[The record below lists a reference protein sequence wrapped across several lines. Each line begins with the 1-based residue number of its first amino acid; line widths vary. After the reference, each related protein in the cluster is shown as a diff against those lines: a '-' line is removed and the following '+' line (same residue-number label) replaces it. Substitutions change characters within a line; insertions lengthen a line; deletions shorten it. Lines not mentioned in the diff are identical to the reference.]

1 MKSFQDHINFTD
13 TLRKPVYRSSAIFPF
28 ILEKNIDTKI
38 IFLSYWFL
46 KRKITEV
53 SLLITIRNIDG
64 KIIKRSIDK
73 INCVKSYNISLKELL
88 LRNNLSRGS
97 IELEIFS
104 TEDMVFPFPAFS
116 INLVSRECTTSVH
129 SCGRIY
135 NDFDDFISN
144 SKIIVPESGFD
155 ILPDKNLKPFFS
167 FVNGPLKLKNSL
179 LEIKIINFKGEKKYK
194 KINFKNICE
203 YETKII
209 FFLNE
214 IEKKFLKNKKGTV
227 SIKHNF
233 KSFFP
238 RFMCGNLE
246 KNKDFSTLTHSYYD
260 ISKSVDKQNE
270 IWKNPNKNIFF
281 DGAVS
286 VPFFKEDNKYTE
298 LAIYPNFI
306 EKKFTLYFDIY
317 DEKGNFIENLPPL
330 KINKKLSKPL
340 YLNLTKNLST
350 KKKSNKNYFLR
361 IFVDGG
367 GQIPTRLKFALNVGQ
382 RKMRYNVPSN
392 ICFNVRVPNSN
403 IVNKPSTFK
412 WGPIIQGNVSQ
423 LLISNIS
430 YLKNGFKDANIILS
444 FWNDKKDKKPITK
457 KIKINDNGFYCFDLK
472 KNFSI
477 MKFMNNKTCWVT
489 IQSDNPFV
497 DGWYFNFGK
506 NGVVG
511 ADHLF

>member
-167 FVNGPLKLKNSL
+167 FVNGPLKLKNS
-179 LEIKIINFKGEKKYK
+179 EK
-194 KINFKNICE
+194 
-203 YETKII
+203 
-209 FFLNE
+209 
-214 IEKKFLKNKKGTV
+214 
-227 SIKHNF
+227 
-233 KSFFP
+233 
-238 RFMCGNLE
+238 
-246 KNKDFSTLTHSYYD
+246 
-260 ISKSVDKQNE
+260 
-270 IWKNPNKNIFF
+270 
-281 DGAVS
+281 
-286 VPFFKEDNKYTE
+286 
-298 LAIYPNFI
+298 
-306 EKKFTLYFDIY
+306 
-317 DEKGNFIENLPPL
+317 
-330 KINKKLSKPL
+330 
-340 YLNLTKNLST
+340 
-350 KKKSNKNYFLR
+350 YFLTRYTDSLCTQR
-361 IFVDGG
+361 IDHFDYNAINYDGIFIIDFTKDICNDLYS
-367 GQIPTRLKFALNVGQ
+367 GQAQPDT
-382 RKMRYNVPSN
+382 
-392 ICFNVRVPNSN
+392 
-403 IVNKPSTFK
+403 
-412 WGPIIQGNVSQ
+412 
-423 LLISNIS
+423 
-430 YLKNGFKDANIILS
+430 
-444 FWNDKKDKKPITK
+444 
-457 KIKINDNGFYCFDLK
+457 
-472 KNFSI
+472 
-477 MKFMNNKTCWVT
+477 
-489 IQSDNPFV
+489 
-497 DGWYFNFGK
+497 
-506 NGVVG
+506 
-511 ADHLF
+511 